1 LPHLFAL
8 QLFPA
13 QAFET
18 RRAFRP
24 VIFYKFFCILPVDYA
39 LFADLC
45 HEMYPAFLIIVSF
58 KKIKGYEAACIC
70 DSKPS

>member
-1 LPHLFAL
+1 
-8 QLFPA
+8 
-13 QAFET
+13 
-18 RRAFRP
+18 
-24 VIFYKFFCILPVDYA
+24 LPVDYA